1 LTHFI
6 ATYADDFIEKAFVEA
21 IVKKWAKNTLSFAL
35 HSSGSTGDPKE
46 IKLDRSLLQWSAMG
60 TKSALNLGDNISILC
75 CLPIEKT
82 GGFMQ
87 LIRALV
93 WNCPIHFVTPTNDPS
108 LHLNSSHYS
117 LTSLTPTQLENI
129 LAQDFTP
136 SSSITILVGG
146 APISQRIE
154 EKLSTTGLRFIE
166 TYGMTET
173 ASHIALR
180 EVGKDSLFKAQDG
193 VVLSVI
199 EDCLSISIP
208 ELGLNV
214 LTHDIVELSDQRF
227 KLLGRS
233 DDVINSGGVKIHPV
247 LIEPLIAVS
256 LASAG
261 INRTFYLSKKPN
273 TVFGEI
279 AVLVLEGEAI
289 QDSSYLIE
297 LLKRDI
303 PAYQHPK
310 ELVFVDQIQF
320 TNTGKV
326 IRKSIT

>member
-146 APISQRIE
+146 APISPRLE

>member
-1 LTHFI
+1 MTHFI

>member
-1 LTHFI
+1 MTHFI
-6 ATYADDFIEKAFVEA
+6 ATYADDFTEQTFVEA
-21 IVKKWAKNTLSFAL
+21 IVKKWVNNALSFTL
-35 HSSGSTGDPKE
+35 YSSGSTGNPKE

-60 TKSALNLGDNISILC
+60 TKNALNLGDDISILC
-75 CLPIEKT
+75 CLPIAKT

-93 WNCPIHFVTPTNDPS
+93 WDCPIHFVKPTNDPS
-108 LHLNSSHYS
+108 IHLNNSHYA
-117 LTSLTPTQLENI
+117 LTSLTPTQLEYI
-129 LAQDFTP
+129 LTTDFAP

-146 APISQRIE
+146 APISPRLE
-154 EKLSTTGLRFIE
+154 EKLSTSELRFIE

-180 EVGKDSLFKAQDG
+180 EIGKDAMFTAQDG

-199 EDCLSISIP
+199 EDCLSVSIP
-208 ELGLNV
+208 ELGLNL
-214 LTHDIVELSDQRF
+214 LTHDIVEITDHRF

-233 DDVINSGGVKIHPV
+233 DDVINSGGVKIHPE

-256 LASAG
+256 LTSAG
-261 INRTFYLSKKPN
+261 INRAFYLSKKPN
-273 TVFGEI
+273 TVFGEM

-289 QDSSYLIE
+289 QDSSYLLE

-303 PAYQHPK
+303 PDYMHPK
-310 ELVFVDQIQF
+310 EVVFVDRIQF
-320 TNTGKV
+320 TDTGKV
-326 IRKSIT
+326 IRKSIA